1 MKIVLLILSVLYLVP
16 VTTAQAT
23 EISCGMLVTEDI
35 VLDTNLDCRELN
47 SNGLLIGENDITI
60 DLNGYIITGDTSAQ
74 AGVWDEGHFGITIKN
89 GAIHGFS
96 VGVLFRNSEDVA
108 IEHLTIAHQ
117 AWESIYIEQTA
128 DVRIE
133 DIQVSLVYEAEGNET
148 SGVTLVGVEDAKLQ
162 DVNAEGSFYGVLSLE
177 SKDLKVT
184 NSSFT
189 DIWHVGIRLVKNH
202 DAVLENNRI
211 VGVGPGPFECYSA
224 IDVVGEA
231 SKHIQ
236 IKSNIIAECGFGI
249 FAITEPAN
257 PPNKKFTIRD
267 NRVRLTGEG
276 ILLNGLQDSDVIGNR
291 IHFNLNGISLWDSAR
306 DNHIA
311 GNTATGNVTWDLF
324 HDETSVDND
333 WTENTCVVSNSEDI
347 DCP

>member
-16 VTTAQAT
+16 VTIAQAT
-23 EISCGMLVTEDI
+23 EIACGMLVTEYI

-60 DLNGYIITGDTSAQ
+60 NLNGYTIAGDTSAQ
-74 AGVWDEGHFGITIKN
+74 AGVWDNGHFGITIKN
-89 GAIHGFS
+89 GAIYGFS
-96 VGVLFRNSEDVA
+96 VGVLLSNSEDIA
-108 IEHLTIAHQ
+108 IEHLTMAHQ
-117 AWESIYIEQTA
+117 AWESIFIEQSA
-128 DVRIE
+128 DIRIE
-133 DIQVSLVYEAEGNET
+133 DIQVSLVYEALGNET
-148 SGVTLVGVEDAKLQ
+148 TGVLLFDVEDVKLQ
-162 DVNAEGSFYGVLSLE
+162 DLNAEGSFYGVLSLE
-177 SKDLKVT
+177 SKEVKVI

-189 DIWHVGIRLVKNH
+189 DVWHVGIRLVRNR
-202 DAVLENNRI
+202 DALLKNNRV
-211 VGVGPGPFECYSA
+211 VGAGAEDCYSA

-236 IKSNIIAECGFGI
+236 IKSNTLAECGFGI
-249 FAITEPAN
+249 FAVNDPAN

-267 NRVRLTGEG
+267 NRIRLTGEA

-291 IHFNLNGISLWDSAR
+291 VHFNLNGISLWDSAR
-306 DNHIA
+306 NNHIA

-333 WTENTCVVSNSEDI
+333 WTENTCVVSNFEDI